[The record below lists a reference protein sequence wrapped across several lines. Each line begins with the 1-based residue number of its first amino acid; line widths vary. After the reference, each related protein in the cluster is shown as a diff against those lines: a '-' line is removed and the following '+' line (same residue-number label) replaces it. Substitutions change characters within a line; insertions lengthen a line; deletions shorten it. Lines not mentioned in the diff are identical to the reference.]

1 MFKCLNSML
10 SRTVKLTSAQRA
22 EVGFF
27 AGGLN
32 VFYSFRCFLTAFLSF
47 FVVRQ
52 SVGPIN

>member
-27 AGGLN
+27 AGELN